1 MESNNTLSQKYITI
15 HKTSDEMVFNMVLV
29 QTKGN
34 SLQSFW
40 MRETTRFG
48 RRCFTAFPVHE
59 GFSPPIPI
67 KFFIPAVYF
76 TYRSQKD
83 YKKIRGE
90 WKQTKAEAKVYD
102 DRNIDLYMIYE
113 KDEDKSVLIKLY
125 MTYEKMNELNELFE
139 LANPPEFRITTYEK
153 SGVFISIEPIP
164 GGEYLPEAL
173 ECMEKINAMYP

>member
-1 MESNNTLSQKYITI
+1 
-15 HKTSDEMVFNMVLV
+15 MVLV

-125 MTYEKMNELNELFE
+125 MTYEKMNELNKLFE